1 MKKISKKFLVI
12 FSLCSVSAAG
22 IVWAC
27 GGEDYDDSMYS
38 SFSPEAFV
46 APAYTPFFYESS
58 TTYYGDN
65 NEDRNNTRYNDVVLK
80 DWDDYLGQ
88 QIDKQ
93 QLKKLLFSTSYNGVD
108 SVYNYYRGKH
118 NVLAASL
125 PAIKP
130 GSLKKQQADA
140 FFSYLLLAK
149 KSEDFAV
156 NTRNYWEDK
165 PAPVS
170 PSVKLGTELNKAFE
184 STNDS
189 FIKQRL
195 WFQLL
200 RYSYFQELEAGPN
213 AKPVNDELVTLF
225 DKYSTSFPKNSIYYR
240 ALGYVAGHYY
250 KKADFA
256 KANYLYS
263 LCYDYSNEMK
273 IPSKW
278 SFRPQNEAD
287 WNKSLALAQNNEQK
301 ITLWQMLGVSS
312 DENRAIEKIYALN
325 PKSDKLE
332 LLLSRLINKI
342 EMPSYNDSGMIAQ
355 THSKNLTQ
363 GTLLVTRIA
372 AANNT
377 SKPYFWNLAAGYLN
391 SLKGNY
397 TVSKSFYTKAKTQL
411 PKNNKLILAQYKL
424 LDWALYLSQLK
435 TIDAAAERKMV
446 EHVNWMANLRDGK
459 DTINNLRFSYAVSQ
473 TAQTLSKLYA
483 KQGDAVKAVCF
494 QTDAKFY
501 LNNQNI
507 EALKS
512 LLGKASKTP
521 FEQAMLRY
529 YPHKIEDLYYHQGLM
544 LVYQDKLD
552 EAIVLMEK
560 SGKKAQI
567 ELLGNPFNI
576 RINDCHDCDFA
587 MIQKKKYTPLSLVK
601 TMKGIKDEVAAGKNV
616 YANNWLL
623 ANAYYNITHYGNA
636 RYFYETPII
645 MGEYSAVGAYK
656 EFIEPVTSAKLAEKY
671 YLLARTAAKTKEQ
684 KARCTFMA
692 SKCERNEI
700 YNVAAEPK
708 NKNKVYDWQYP
719 FKKPPVGKY
728 FAELKNNYSNTQY
741 YKEILQECG
750 YFKTYLTM

>member
-1 MKKISKKFLVI
+1 MKKISKKFLLI

-27 GGEDYDDSMYS
+27 GGEDYDDSYYS

-46 APAYTPFFYESS
+46 GSAYTPFFYESS
-58 TTYYGDN
+58 RTYYGYN
-65 NEDRNNTRYNDVVLK
+65 NQDESNTRYNDIVLK
-80 DWDDYLGQ
+80 DWAAYLGPQ
-88 QIDKQ
+88 LDTA
-93 QLKKLLFSTSYNGVD
+93 QLKKLLFSTSYNGID
-108 SVYNYYRGKH
+108 SVYKYYKGKQS
-118 NVLAASL
+118 VLAANL
-125 PAIKP
+125 PKIKP
-130 GSLKKQQADA
+130 STLKKQQGEA
-140 FFSYLLLAK
+140 FFNYLLLAK
-149 KSEDFAV
+149 KSEEFAV
-156 NTRNYWEDK
+156 NSRNYWEDK
-165 PAPVS
+165 PTPVS
-170 PSVKLGTELNKAFE
+170 PAADLGTALTKAFD
-184 STNDS
+184 SADDS

-195 WFQLL
+195 WFQIL
-200 RYSYFQELEAGPN
+200 RYTYFQELETMVN
-213 AKPVNDELVTLF
+213 AKPVNDDLVAFF
-225 DKYSTSFPKNSIYYR
+225 DKYSASFPKNSIYYR

-278 SFRPQNEAD
+278 SFRPQNETD
-287 WNKSLALAQNNEQK
+287 WNKSLALAENKEQK

-312 DENRAIEKIYALN
+312 DENRAIEKIYALD
-325 PKSDKLE
+325 PKSDKLD

-342 EMPSYNDSGMIAQ
+342 EMPSYNDNGHVDQ
-355 THSKNLTQ
+355 QHSKNLTE
-363 GTLLVTRIA
+363 GTLLVSRIA
-372 AANNT
+372 LANNT

-397 TVSKSFYTKAKTQL
+397 TVAKSFYTKAKPQL

-424 LDWALYLSQLK
+424 LDWTLYLSQLK
-435 TIDAAAERKMV
+435 TIDAATERKMV
-446 EHVNWMANLRDGK
+446 EHVNWMANLKDGK
-459 DTINNLRFSYAVSQ
+459 DTINNLRFATALSQ
-473 TAQTLSKLYA
+473 TAQVLSKLYA
-483 KQGDAVKAVCF
+483 KQGDLVKAVCF
-494 QTDAKFY
+494 QTNAKFY
-501 LNNQNI
+501 VNNQQI
-507 EALKS
+507 EALKT
-512 LLGKASKTP
+512 LLTKPNKTP

-544 LVYQDKLD
+544 LVYQEKLD
-552 EAIVLMEK
+552 EAIVMLEK
-560 SGKKAQI
+560 SGKRAQI
-567 ELLGNPFNI
+567 ELLGNPFNS

-587 MIQKKKYTPLSLVK
+587 LVQKKKYTPLSLVQ
-601 TMKGIKDEVAAGKNV
+601 TMKAMKAESTAGTNV
-616 YANNWLL
+616 YTNNWLL

-645 MGEYSAVGAYK
+645 MGEYTEIGAHR
-656 EFIEPVTSAKLAEKY
+656 EFDKQVTSSQLAEKY
-671 YLLARTAAKTKEQ
+671 YLLARAAAKTKEQ

-700 YNVAAEPK
+700 YNASYEPK
-708 NKNKVYDWQYP
+708 NKDKVYDWQYP

-750 YFKTYLTM
+750 YFKTYLKM